1 MTESPPTPTS
11 PSPSRPSRSTPA
23 RERLIET
30 ATRMFNAGGYHAT
43 GIDQILAG
51 AGVAKM
57 TLYNN
62 FASKEDL
69 IVEVLRRRGEGF
81 RAWLAEWVAR
91 SGAATPRER
100 LLAVFDALAVWHRDG
115 PDGPGLPFK
124 GCVFVRASGEYP
136 SGDSAIHLAAAANK
150 QAVIDLLAELASDLT
165 VPDPRDLAEQLGY
178 LIEGATVAALTR
190 GRTDAAERAKRSA
203 AILIDAS
210 VSNPA

>member
-1 MTESPPTPTS
+1 MTQTQS
-11 PSPSRPSRSTPA
+11 SPSRAKPA

-30 ATRMFNAGGYHAT
+30 ATRMFNDGGYHAT
-43 GIDQILAG
+43 GIDQILSE

-62 FASKEDL
+62 FGSKDDL
-69 IVEVLRRRGEGF
+69 IVEVLRRRGEDF
-81 RAWLAEWVAR
+81 RAWLAEWVTR
-91 SGAATPRER
+91 SGASTPRDR
-100 LLAVFDALAVWHRDG
+100 LLAVFDALAVWHRNG
-115 PDGPGLPFK
+115 RDGPGLPFK

-136 SGDSAIHLAAAANK
+136 SGDSAIHQAAGANK
-150 QAVIDLLAELASDLT
+150 QAIIDLLADLLADLS

-210 VSNPA
+210 ASNTV